1 MYTKDQPIEDILADL
16 SDRATKVWC
25 PFSERPEHD
34 TCVAV
39 AIFNNKN
46 YPYTQAWFVMA
57 GPYGTILNE
66 DVDNLRHLAEAP
78 SLRSALNQLNYLLK
92 LKEDEILINS
102 GAELQ

>member
-57 GPYGTILNE
+57 GPYGTIKNNE
-66 DVDNLRHLAEAP
+66 VDDLKNLAEAP
-78 SLRSALNQLNYLLK
+78 TLRSALNQLNYLLT
-92 LKEDEILINS
+92 LLEEEVLANA
-102 GAELQ
+102 G